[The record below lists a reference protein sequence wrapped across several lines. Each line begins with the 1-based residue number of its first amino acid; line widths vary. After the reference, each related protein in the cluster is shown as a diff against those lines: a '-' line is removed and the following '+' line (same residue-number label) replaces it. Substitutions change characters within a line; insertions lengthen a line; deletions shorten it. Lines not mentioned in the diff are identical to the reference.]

1 MRKHTREGTP
11 RCGTASRR
19 VRGLRR
25 SGLVLVTG
33 LAVSLSACTGQGASG
48 SSSDDEG
55 SAGGKVT
62 LTFWNGL
69 TGGDRATI
77 DKLIGEFNDSQKK
90 VKVKSVP
97 MPWDVFYQKLLTSVS
112 SGNGPDIVAM
122 DAGQMPKYADKGV
135 LQPLDDFY
143 SSKKHMDTSKLVPA
157 AVNTSEFEG
166 KNYGVPLNMATLML
180 FWNKTM
186 FKDAGLDPE
195 KPPKTCAEF
204 AKMAPKLTKDTDGD
218 GKPDQYAIALA
229 DHETIPMYPVLLW
242 QGGADVVSRDGKKA
256 TLDDPKALKT
266 LKYWVKQVRSE
277 HISPVGLSG
286 AKADKLFQ
294 TKKAAME
301 IVGPWVTTQFSEA
314 GVKYGVTRPFSG
326 PGGRQTFSSITSFGV
341 SAKASP
347 GKKNAAY
354 RFFSFWNSKESQV
367 KLAEGT
373 GFPPDR
379 TDVSPG
385 DLKGN
390 PDSAAFGAKDVTE
403 SARPYLPGLVN
414 GPTIADQI
422 FYPALQRA
430 LDGKQDVESVF
441 KKADAQVQAQL
452 DKQK

>member
-1 MRKHTREGTP
+1 MRNHNLEGP
-11 RCGTASRR
+11 SRR
-19 VRGLRR
+19 TVSGRGLRR
-25 SGLVLVTG
+25 TGIVLVAG

-48 SSSDDEG
+48 SGSDDGG
-55 SAGGKVT
+55 SANGKTT

-69 TGGDRATI
+69 TGGDRKTI
-77 DKLIGEFNDSQKK
+77 DKLVGEFNDSQKK
-90 VKVKSVP
+90 VRVKSVP

-112 SGNGPDIVAM
+112 SGSGPDIVAM

-135 LQPLDDFY
+135 LAPLDDFY
-143 SSKKHMDTSKLVPA
+143 ASKKHMDTSKLVPA
-157 AVNTSEFEG
+157 TVNSSKFGG

-186 FKDAGLDPE
+186 FKEAGLDPE
-195 KPPKTCAEF
+195 KPPKTREEF
-204 AKMAPKLTKDTDGD
+204 VKMAAKLTKDTDKD

-242 QGGADVVSRDGKKA
+242 QGGGDVVSADGKKA
-256 TLDDPKALKT
+256 TLDDPKTLST
-266 LKYWVKQVRSE
+266 LKYWVKQVRSGKV
-277 HISPVGLSG
+277 SPVGLSG

-294 TKKAAME
+294 TEKAAME
-301 IVGPWVTTQFSEA
+301 IVGPWVTTPFSEA
-314 GVKYGVTRPFSG
+314 GVKYGIARPFDG

-341 SAKASP
+341 SAKASAQT
-347 GKKNAAY
+347 KSAAY
-354 RFFSFWNSKESQV
+354 KFFSFWNSKKSQIT
-367 KLAEGT
+367 LAEGT

-379 TDVSPG
+379 TDISAG

-390 PDSAAFGAKDVTE
+390 PHSAAFGAPDVTK

-414 GPTIADQI
+414 GPTIADQV

-430 LDGKQDVESVF
+430 LDGKSDVESVF